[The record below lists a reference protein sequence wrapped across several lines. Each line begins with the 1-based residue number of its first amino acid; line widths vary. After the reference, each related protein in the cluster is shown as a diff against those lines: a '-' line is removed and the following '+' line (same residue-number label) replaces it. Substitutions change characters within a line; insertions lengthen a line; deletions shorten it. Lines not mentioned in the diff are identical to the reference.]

1 MADGDEPEDD
11 EVIIRAERAVG
22 GKDLCEFFPRLV
34 RKSKPLSTAG
44 ATGTE
49 PETASE
55 PEDGSDKEDG
65 QGQGESTGITS
76 GLEPHNLITDVHEL
90 RDLGKESIS
99 RKDPTK
105 LLRIFSLFKSLY
117 HPVMYLGTT
126 RDHSRAPGA
135 PDVHSKCSFLL
146 FLDPGGP

>member
-1 MADGDEPEDD
+1 MRKSAIADGPPPVKELMTLMADGDEPEDD

-55 PEDGSDKEDG
+55 P
-65 QGQGESTGITS
+65 
-76 GLEPHNLITDVHEL
+76 
-90 RDLGKESIS
+90 
-99 RKDPTK
+99 
-105 LLRIFSLFKSLY
+105 
-117 HPVMYLGTT
+117 
-126 RDHSRAPGA
+126 
-135 PDVHSKCSFLL
+135 
-146 FLDPGGP
+146 